1 MSKTVVALFRNAEDA
16 QKALSELAEQ
26 GFNPGDISLIA
37 HDGSGKYSKLLEDG
51 SRERHEVGSAAG
63 TGAAIGSA
71 AGLMLGL
78 AALAIPGI
86 GPIVAAGPMAAALTG
101 AGIGAAAGG
110 ILGSLVELG
119 VPHSEAG
126 YFAEGLKRGGTLL
139 VVHCNEDEVDRAER
153 ILNRNGAQ
161 DIDEHAEEWR
171 KSGWSGFDPHSGGG
185 PTALKT
191 LGVRVYDPD
200 RSDVP
205 DPADEDY
212 RRHFEATFKKE
223 RNSYNDYAAA
233 YRFGA
238 TVGKNPRYQVFDWD
252 EIESDLRERWE
263 EDQPGTWEKLK
274 DAVRFGW
281 DHVRGRA

>member
-16 QKALSELAEQ
+16 QRALSELAKQ
-26 GFNPGDISLIA
+26 GFRPGDVSLIA
-37 HDGSGKYSKLLEDG
+37 HDGSGKYSKLLEKE
-51 SRERHEVGSAAG
+51 SRERYEVGSAAG

-78 AALAIPGI
+78 AALAIPGV
-86 GPIVAAGPMAAALTG
+86 GPIVATGPLAAALAG

-110 ILGSLVELG
+110 LLGSLVELG

-126 YFAEGLKRGGTLL
+126 YFAEGLRRGGTLL
-139 VVHCNEDEVDRAER
+139 VVRCNDDEVDRVER

-171 KSGWSGFDPHSGGG
+171 KSGWTGFDPNSEGS

-191 LGVRVYDPD
+191 RTVRVYDPD

-205 DPADEDY
+205 DPSDEEY
-212 RRHFEATFKKE
+212 RRHFEATFKAE
-223 RNSYNDYAAA
+223 RNRYNDYSAA

-238 TVGKNPRYQVFDWD
+238 TVGKNPRYQAFEWD
-252 EIESDLRERWE
+252 EIESDLREVWE
-263 EDQPGTWEKLK
+263 QNQPGTWDKLN